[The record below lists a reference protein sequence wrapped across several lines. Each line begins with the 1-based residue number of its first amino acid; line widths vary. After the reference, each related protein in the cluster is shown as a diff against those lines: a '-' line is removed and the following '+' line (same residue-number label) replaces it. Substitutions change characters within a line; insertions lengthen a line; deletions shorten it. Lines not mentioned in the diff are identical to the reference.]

1 MPLCHICGSL
11 AKNARPMVA
20 FALGGAGSR
29 GDFQVGALRFL
40 HDKGVMPSFI
50 SGTSGG
56 ALLAAKL
63 AEGGNAIDELE
74 AIWHGLSNENDLFE
88 EEPWLAQLEFV
99 LRRVAWEI
107 SGFSVGGVLRA
118 ALFPSTIYF
127 DGIRLAAE
135 GTLDVSIL
143 IGAVRQALDAKGA
156 LNLRP
161 LERMLRGVRHGME
174 ADLDAS
180 GLEYA
185 AKFAVVGD
193 FDGDGHDEIA
203 IAPDTPGSPGNDFW
217 VLKYGAG
224 SWYHLSPIPGHGM
237 EADLDASGLEYAAK
251 FAVVGDFDGDTHD
264 EIAIAPDTPGSPG
277 NDFWV
282 LKYGAGSWYH
292 LSPIPGHGM
301 EADLDASGLEYAAKF
316 AVVGDF
322 DGDTHDEIAIAPDT
336 PGSPGN
342 DFWVLKYGAGSW
354 YHLSPIPG
362 HGMEADLDAS
372 GLEYAAKFAVVGDF
386 DGDTHDEIA
395 IALDTPRSPGNVSW
409 VVKYGAGSRYH
420 LRPIPGHGMEAD
432 LDASGLEYAAKFAVV
447 GDFDGD
453 THDEIAIA
461 PDTPGSPGN
470 DFWVLKYGAGSW
482 YHLSPIYGQL
492 GVLNPRKVAQS
503 GIQLRLAVV
512 DLESGQLRFVTELG
526 RFLDDDGTAFD
537 LIDGVLAS
545 GSMSGVFPPVQ
556 LGQDN
561 YTDGGIRD
569 LVPIRVALDAGV
581 DHVFAIYPSPGVIRV
596 NGSFD
601 GRRSELPYLADLGSR
616 CIDIM
621 LDQNRRDEMSPGG
634 VIGQLITSIQSS
646 VEVHD
651 GTTIDPGLIS
661 ISMDYGYMRA
671 FDVLEGGEQ
680 REELVGLSDEIT
692 QRRRDVWETEY
703 WANGIERL
711 ARPHARGVEQL
722 VLVPSPDALLDVRQ
736 QKRVIFDLVQRRIQ
750 LKGAG
755 AMPVGME
762 RWWRQWERHPWD
774 TYTDTPW
781 QAFDSS
787 AGHVDA
793 ANPPG

>member
-1 MPLCHICGSL
+1 
-11 AKNARPMVA
+11 MVA

-224 SWYHLSPIPGHGM
+224 SWYHLS
-237 EADLDASGLEYAAK
+237 
-251 FAVVGDFDGDTHD
+251 
-264 EIAIAPDTPGSPG
+264 
-277 NDFWV
+277 
-282 LKYGAGSWYH
+282 
-292 LSPIPGHGM
+292 
-301 EADLDASGLEYAAKF
+301 
-316 AVVGDF
+316 
-322 DGDTHDEIAIAPDT
+322 
-336 PGSPGN
+336 
-342 DFWVLKYGAGSW
+342 
-354 YHLSPIPG
+354 
-362 HGMEADLDAS
+362 
-372 GLEYAAKFAVVGDF
+372 
-386 DGDTHDEIA
+386 
-395 IALDTPRSPGNVSW
+395 
-409 VVKYGAGSRYH
+409 
-420 LRPIPGHGMEAD
+420 PIPGHGMEAD

>member
-251 FAVVGDFDGDTHD
+251 FAVVGDFDGDGHD

-322 DGDTHDEIAIAPDT
+322 DGDGHDEIAIAPDT

-354 YHLSPIPG
+354 YHLS
-362 HGMEADLDAS
+362 
-372 GLEYAAKFAVVGDF
+372 
-386 DGDTHDEIA
+386 
-395 IALDTPRSPGNVSW
+395 
-409 VVKYGAGSRYH
+409 
-420 LRPIPGHGMEAD
+420 PIPGHGMEAD

-692 QRRRDVWETEY
+692 QRRRDVWETE
-703 WANGIERL
+703 
-711 ARPHARGVEQL
+711 
-722 VLVPSPDALLDVRQ
+722 
-736 QKRVIFDLVQRRIQ
+736 
-750 LKGAG
+750 
-755 AMPVGME
+755 
-762 RWWRQWERHPWD
+762 
-774 TYTDTPW
+774 
-781 QAFDSS
+781 
-787 AGHVDA
+787 
-793 ANPPG
+793 

>member
-1 MPLCHICGSL
+1 
-11 AKNARPMVA
+11 MVA

-193 FDGDGHDEIA
+193 FDGDG
-203 IAPDTPGSPGNDFW
+203 
-217 VLKYGAG
+217 
-224 SWYHLSPIPGHGM
+224 
-237 EADLDASGLEYAAK
+237 
-251 FAVVGDFDGDTHD
+251 
-264 EIAIAPDTPGSPG
+264 
-277 NDFWV
+277 
-282 LKYGAGSWYH
+282 
-292 LSPIPGHGM
+292 
-301 EADLDASGLEYAAKF
+301 
-316 AVVGDF
+316 
-322 DGDTHDEIAIAPDT
+322 
-336 PGSPGN
+336 
-342 DFWVLKYGAGSW
+342 
-354 YHLSPIPG
+354 
-362 HGMEADLDAS
+362 
-372 GLEYAAKFAVVGDF
+372 
-386 DGDTHDEIA
+386 
-395 IALDTPRSPGNVSW
+395 
-409 VVKYGAGSRYH
+409 
-420 LRPIPGHGMEAD
+420 
-432 LDASGLEYAAKFAVV
+432 
-447 GDFDGD
+447 
-453 THDEIAIA
+453 HDEIAIA